1 MIMNKKN
8 INRILHTIIIGVVLL
23 SSFIYSQACD
33 DNYTF
38 YPGYCE
44 CVDETDVSSATTQ
57 EICEAMTCD
66 DESSEEIDTLIVARN
81 DARANKD
88 WAKADEI
95 RAKLD
100 EMDVV
105 LEDTQSG
112 TIWKRKQ

>member
-1 MIMNKKN
+1 MKDIFS
-8 INRILHTIIIGVVLL
+8 LL
-23 SSFIYSQACD
+23 
-33 DNYTF
+33 DN
-38 YPGYCE
+38 
-44 CVDETDVSSATTQ
+44 DDVSVSGAGNILSTLDTVDSVLCV
-57 EICEAMTCD
+57 INDTVD
-66 DESSEEIDTLIVARN
+66 DESSEEIDVLIVARN

-112 TIWKRKQ
+112 TIWKRK